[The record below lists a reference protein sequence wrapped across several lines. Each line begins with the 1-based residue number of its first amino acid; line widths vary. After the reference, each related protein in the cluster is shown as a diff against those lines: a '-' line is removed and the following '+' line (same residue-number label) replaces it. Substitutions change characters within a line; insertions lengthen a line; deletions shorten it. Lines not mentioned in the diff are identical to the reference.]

1 MHRGDIDAVIDHMSQ
16 DGESTVRM
24 QGFVF
29 DRQAIGK
36 SVLALSKLVHEDQ
49 SLITRS
55 GPAGDT
61 FQIKVDFSHVI
72 PPVHLS
78 M

>member
-1 MHRGDIDAVIDHMSQ
+1 
-16 DGESTVRM
+16 M

-29 DRQAIGK
+29 DRQAIGRL
-36 SVLALSKLVHEDQ
+36 VLALSKLIHEDQ

-55 GPAGDT
+55 GPAGGT